1 MKYLTILLALAAL
14 STSTLAQDDLRDRV
28 ERPRAEALIK
38 RIQSALAEEDLSARK
53 EAYLVHRLAYLELH
67 VDMRQAL
74 REAMGALAGDATDEQ
89 RKAARDSVRDQF
101 AAQLQIVKDQRR
113 ELIKK
118 RRANR
123 GDDTS
128 ADG

>member
-1 MKYLTILLALAAL
+1 MKYLTILLAFAAL

-101 AAQLQIVKDQRR
+101 AAQLQIVKVQRR